1 VGFPRAGSSPALGTR
16 IQKISSQKIKK
27 IFIFSSHYALYIL
40 PSLLFFIS
48 LFFRCAQR
56 EPPND
61 PAELYKIAMQK
72 AEGGIFAAD
81 YETAEKYLRRIIEL
95 FPTSQYVPD
104 ANFGL
109 AYVRMKKGDCAEAAV
124 LFENFYQRYSSHKKS
139 PDALYYSILCYIK
152 FVDTADRDIEY
163 VKKVRELSSIF
174 LQRYPDHEKAEE
186 VSKIREKV
194 LNILAEHHLLVA
206 EFYLRRKL
214 YEPAIRRLE
223 IIVEKH
229 KELLG
234 TSVGKKAQ
242 KLYEEIKKDKTSSSQ
257 Y

>member
-1 VGFPRAGSSPALGTR
+1 M
-16 IQKISSQKIKK
+16 KK
-27 IFIFSSHYALYIL
+27 IFNTNTKNFSVFLSHHALYIF
-40 PSLLFFIS
+40 PSLLFLLS
-48 LFFRCAQR
+48 LFLHCSQM

-72 AEGGIFAAD
+72 AEGSIFSAD
-81 YETAEKYLRRIIEL
+81 YETAEKYLQRIIEL
-95 FPTSQYVPD
+95 FPASQYVPD

-109 AYVRMKKGDCAEAAV
+109 AYIRMKRGNCAEAAV
-124 LFENFYQRYSSHKKS
+124 LFENFHQRYGSHKEA
-139 PDALYYSILCYIK
+139 PQALYYSILCYMK

-174 LQRYPDHEKAEE
+174 LQRYPDHEKSEE

-206 EFYLRRKL
+206 EFYVRRKL

-223 IIVEKH
+223 IIVEKD
-229 KELLG
+229 KELLD

-242 KLYEEIKKDKTSSSQ
+242 KLYEEIKKNKTSLLQ

>member
-1 VGFPRAGSSPALGTR
+1 MR
-16 IQKISSQKIKK
+16 KISVLP
-27 IFIFSSHYALYIL
+27 SHHALYIFT
-40 PSLLFFIS
+40 SFLFFLS
-48 LFFRCAQR
+48 LFLHCSQK

-72 AEGGIFAAD
+72 AEGSIFSAD
-81 YETAEKYLRRIIEL
+81 YETAEKYLQRIIEL
-95 FPTSQYVPD
+95 FPASQYVPD

-109 AYVRMKKGDCAEAAV
+109 AYVRMKRGDCAEAAI
-124 LFENFYQRYSSHKKS
+124 LFENFYQRYNSHKKA
-139 PDALYYSILCYIK
+139 PYALYYSISCYMK

-174 LQRYPDHEKAEE
+174 LQRYPDHEKSEE
-186 VSKIREKV
+186 VSKIRQKV

-206 EFYLRRKL
+206 EFYVRRKL

-223 IIVEKH
+223 IIVEKD
-229 KELLG
+229 KELLD

-242 KLYEEIKKDKTSSSQ
+242 KLYEEIKKNKTSLSQ